1 MDATAPT
8 NPPGLTEITSSPKGL
23 VARLPQSAKTASHLL
38 RSFGFHVI
46 AALLGIA
53 LAFL

>member
-1 MDATAPT
+1 MDATTPIDS
-8 NPPGLTEITSSPKGL
+8 PGVTEITSSPKGL
-23 VARLPQSAKTASHLL
+23 VARLPQSARTATHFL
-38 RSFGFHVI
+38 RSFGFHLM